1 MIEDEIMED
10 ISDCAREAAKKII
23 EQSEKIKEKIR
34 NIFKPKPIFV
44 STTKKGGIDW
54 GELADLQ
61 SFNDEI
67 VKKSN
72 VPKFAADKYEEKLF
86 RFALKFR
93 TREVW
98 VYSETKHEHGLI
110 EINHLFYPSR
120 MNLKDCE
127 SMCYN
132 FDRIIFM
139 KRSEFRKLPKT
150 KNFFIV
156 LKYRKT
162 MRKFLGVK

>member
-10 ISDCAREAAKKII
+10 ISDWAREAAKKVF
-23 EQSEKIKEKIR
+23 EPSKKIKEKIR

-44 STTKKGGIDW
+44 STPKKGGIDW
-54 GELADLQ
+54 GEFADLQ
-61 SFNDEI
+61 SFNAEI

-72 VPKFAADKYEEKLF
+72 VLKLAADEYEENLF

-98 VYSETKHEHGLI
+98 VVEYRDVATFRKKC
-110 EINHLFYPSR
+110 LFYPKR
-120 MNLKDCE
+120 LDIVGCE
-127 SMCYN
+127 QNCFN

-150 KNFFIV
+150 RNFSLV

-162 MRKFLGVK
+162 MRKMLGVTSR

>member
-1 MIEDEIMED
+1 MVEDEIMED
-10 ISDCAREAAKKII
+10 ISDWAREAAKKII
-23 EQSEKIKEKIR
+23 EPSEKIKEKIR

-44 STTKKGGIDW
+44 STPKKVGIDW

-67 VKKSN
+67 VKKSD
-72 VPKFAADKYEEKLF
+72 VPKLAADKYEEKLF

-98 VYSETKHEHGLI
+98 VYTETKNEHGLMTTTF
-110 EINHLFYPSR
+110 LFYPSR
-120 MNLKDCE
+120 ANIKDCE
-127 SMCYN
+127 SLCYN

-150 KNFFIV
+150 RNFSLV
-156 LKYRKT
+156 LKYRKI
-162 MRKFLGVK
+162 MRKMLGVK

>member
-10 ISDCAREAAKKII
+10 ISDWERESAKKII
-23 EQSEKIKEKIR
+23 EPSEKIKEKIR

-44 STTKKGGIDW
+44 STPKKGGIDW
-54 GELADLQ
+54 GEIADVQ
-61 SFNDEI
+61 RFNAEI

-72 VPKFAADKYEEKLF
+72 VLKLAADKYEENLF

-98 VYSETKHEHGLI
+98 VVEYRDVATFRKMC
-110 EINHLFYPSR
+110 LFYPKR
-120 MNLKDCE
+120 LDIVGCE
-127 SMCYN
+127 QNCFN
-132 FDRIIFM
+132 FDKIIFM
-139 KRSEFRKLPKT
+139 KRSDFRKIPKT
-150 KNFFIV
+150 RNFSLV

-162 MRKFLGVK
+162 MRKILGVTK

>member
-1 MIEDEIMED
+1 MNQ
-10 ISDCAREAAKKII
+10 II
-23 EQSEKIKEKIR
+23 EPSEKIKEKIR

-44 STTKKGGIDW
+44 STPKKGGIDW
-54 GELADLQ
+54 GKIADLQ

-72 VPKFAADKYEEKLF
+72 VLKLAADKYEENLF

-98 VYSETKHEHGLI
+98 VVEYRDVATFRKMC
-110 EINHLFYPSR
+110 LFYPKR
-120 MNLKDCE
+120 LDIVGCE
-127 SMCYN
+127 QNCFN
-132 FDRIIFM
+132 FDKIIFM
-139 KRSEFRKLPKT
+139 KRSDFRKIPKT
-150 KNFFIV
+150 RNFSLV

-162 MRKFLGVK
+162 MRKILGVTR